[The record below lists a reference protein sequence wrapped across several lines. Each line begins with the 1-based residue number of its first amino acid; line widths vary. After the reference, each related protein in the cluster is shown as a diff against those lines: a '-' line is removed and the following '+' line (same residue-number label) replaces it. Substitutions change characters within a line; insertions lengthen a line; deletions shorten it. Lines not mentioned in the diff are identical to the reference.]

1 MSRHTSMKTC
11 FALATVALISAA
23 ASLCAAGQSETS
35 AQTVGARRSQSLTIY
50 QRNMALVNEERE
62 VQARKGSFG
71 LLWPGVSNQI
81 IAGSVR
87 AAAGEGLHL
96 LEQNYQGQN
105 LDVQSLLESYLG
117 REITLERLDKR
128 TGTVESRNGVLLS
141 LNGGRIVKFGE
152 RVEIDPEGSVVLP
165 GVPDDL
171 TAGPRLSWLAEGKKE
186 GASVLSLSY
195 LTRGLGWSCDYVLS
209 LDARGERGA
218 LTGWASLDNNTGL
231 EFKDCGLTLVAG
243 EVNMQSPAAPP
254 QPKMMRAMLSAAGAA
269 QENAMDEGFAPAEAS
284 GDYYRY
290 DLGRKVSLGRFDTR
304 QIELLSVPA
313 LTVKTVYRLA
323 GDQRYYFGPTP
334 ESQKNLRPQLF
345 LEWTNGG
352 SNYAGQPL
360 PAGMVRVY
368 RDSGTGGAIFMG
380 EDRIVATPREEKV
393 SISAGYAFDITAQRR
408 QIEFRRLSDRLR
420 QVTVEV
426 RLANRK
432 DTAVTVQVE
441 ESLPGDWKITEHSHP
456 FEKLDSGSVRFSPT
470 VAAGAEVVLTYT
482 AQLL

>member
-1 MSRHTSMKTC
+1 MSRHSAMKTLSVL
-11 FALATVALISAA
+11 FTAVLLAA
-23 ASLCAAGQSETS
+23 AATLLAEGQSIPS
-35 AQTVGARRSQSLTIY
+35 AQSVGARKSLSLTIY
-50 QRNMALVNEERE
+50 QRNMTLVNEERQ
-62 VQARKGSFG
+62 VQARRGTFE
-71 LLWPGVSNQI
+71 LAWPGVSDQI
-81 IAGSVR
+81 VAGSVR

-96 LEQNYQGQN
+96 LEQNYQGRN

-117 REITLERLDKR
+117 REITLERMDKR
-128 TGTVESRNGVLLS
+128 TGTVESRTGVLLS
-141 LNGGRIVKFGE
+141 LSGGRIVKFGE
-152 RVEIDPEGSVVLP
+152 RVEIDPEGAVVLP

-171 TAGPRLSWLAEGKKE
+171 TAGPRLSWLVEGKKE
-186 GASVLSLSY
+186 GAALLSLSY

-209 LDARGERGA
+209 LDSKGERGA

-243 EVNMQSPAAPP
+243 EVNMQSPVAVP
-254 QPKMMRAMLSAAGAA
+254 QPKMMRTMLAAGAA
-269 QENAMDEGFAPAEAS
+269 PEMAADNSFEVGEA

-313 LTVKTVYRLA
+313 LTVKNIYRLS
-323 GDQRYYFGPTP
+323 GDQRFYFGPTP
-334 ESQKNLRPQLF
+334 ESQKNLRPQLI

-368 RDSGTGGAIFMG
+368 RDSGPGGAIFMG

-432 DTAVTVQVE
+432 DSAVTVQVE